1 MVWQE
6 EQEEGNNNNMA
17 MHGETGLGDFV
28 LMENINMDEFVNNLK
43 IR

>member
-6 EQEEGNNNNMA
+6 EQEEGNSMA